1 MKVRLLS
8 RLNLSIFNVQ
18 FSLLNISPNTM
29 LRVGYLYGSF
39 GDNNSVKVE
48 CIYEPPQETSD
59 TSFTLLD
66 DPKADRVTALAGLLG
81 LRKVGWIFA
90 HPPREE
96 K

>member
-1 MKVRLLS
+1 MPEISLHLKQCPY
-8 RLNLSIFNVQ
+8 NIW
-18 FSLLNISPNTM
+18 FSCYDIVCC
-29 LRVGYLYGSF
+29 RVGYLYGTF

-48 CIYEPPQETSD
+48 CIYEPPQDNTD
-59 TSFTLLD
+59 IGFTLLD

>member
-1 MKVRLLS
+1 
-8 RLNLSIFNVQ
+8 
-18 FSLLNISPNTM
+18 
-29 LRVGYLYGSF
+29 
-39 GDNNSVKVE
+39 VKVE
-48 CIYEPPQETSD
+48 CIYEPPQETTD